1 MKASNTLKIALI
13 SLTTIFGASIMTSAA
28 SAHAVRNVDGIVK
41 TDAVSKKEAR
51 KIVRSYL
58 KSQKNPLYRSLVT
71 SKNSKH
77 NGKWNVSIKSADGL
91 YIATALVNAE
101 TGKITFKR

>member
-1 MKASNTLKIALI
+1 MKASNTIKIALI
-13 SLTTIFGASIMTSAA
+13 SLTAIFGASIMTSAA
-28 SAHAVRNVDGIVK
+28 SAHTVRNIEGTVK
-41 TDAVSKKEAR
+41 TNIVSNKEAR
-51 KIVRSYL
+51 KIVSSYL
-58 KSQKNPLYRSLVT
+58 KSHKKPIYRSLVT

-77 NGKWNVSIKSADGL
+77 NGKWNVKIKSADGL